1 MTVMAHFLD
10 ENMSL
15 SDTSF
20 VEISILDD
28 MSQLVTKN
36 PGHGFYCR
44 VGIWQIPN
52 ETWYAV

>member
-52 ETWYAV
+52 DTWYAV